1 MKPIKKEIVIE
12 IREALE
18 QLGWDE
24 KKCKTVRIDSIDE
37 NRYVVYVNGEYFG
50 IWDSLRKTFVD

>member
-1 MKPIKKEIVIE
+1 MKKVYLE

-18 QLGWDE
+18 KLGWDE
-24 KKCKTVRIDSIDE
+24 KKCNTVRIDPIDE
-37 NRYVVYVNGEYFG
+37 NRYVVCVNGEYFG